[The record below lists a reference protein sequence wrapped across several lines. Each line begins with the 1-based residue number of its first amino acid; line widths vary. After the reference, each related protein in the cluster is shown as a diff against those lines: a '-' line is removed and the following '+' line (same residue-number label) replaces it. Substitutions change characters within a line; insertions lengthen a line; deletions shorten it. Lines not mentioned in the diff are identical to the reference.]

1 MRLGEKEDAME
12 EEEEEEEEEERGS
25 AAAPLQLKLLP
36 LLPHSAQPSF
46 SQLRFPWASEAGNV
60 ELSMRGFDVNRAPS
74 AGEAE
79 EVAAA
84 ASSSPNSTVSSFQME
99 FSAGGGEGGALPVER
114 ACSRARRLWW
124 GTS

>member
-1 MRLGEKEDAME
+1 MRLGEKEDTM

-60 ELSMRGFDVNRAPS
+60 ELSMRGGGGGGVVVAQQHCLFLPDGVFRRGRRGRS
-74 AGEAE
+74 A
-79 EVAAA
+79 
-84 ASSSPNSTVSSFQME
+84 
-99 FSAGGGEGGALPVER
+99 AGGKGLFESGVFFFLPF
-114 ACSRARRLWW
+114 S
-124 GTS
+124 